1 MSARGYRR
9 LGWVGLGFITAA
21 FLLFLTLAGVVSSQ
35 PAPGVESNHSLPFA
49 TRQGPEAIS
58 TAESEQPALPHASLT
73 QSQVRSQS
81 PDLNLQLALVGPDLI
96 ENCDRVT
103 YTLFITNND
112 TITATNVCVTDT
124 MPSGFSPTSYS
135 VNLGTLPPG
144 QSTSRA
150 FVFDATCNAPS
161 GQNQATVTDD
171 QGDSF
176 IRYADFTVLPGAIT
190 VRKEPSV
197 IRARIGDVVTW
208 TVYVENTGYGRVS
221 NVWVTDTLGS
231 GLSYVAG
238 MTSAWYATIPAGETR
253 SFTISARVVAC
264 VGLDNM
270 VTATWG
276 CADSVCQ
283 QLGAKASID
292 LQTSEP
298 RLDFTPPTITVDYC
312 TGSGT
317 YAMLVA
323 NLGYG
328 TAHSP
333 TIAVDFSPLVVTSVS
348 PGASYSNGTFYL
360 PDIPGGITY
369 PLTFTL
375 ALPLNPCG
383 MGGQGA
389 SLLYRPTYYD
399 ECHNPHFY
407 PVRSGSWSVSGLAPS
422 LRVTKSG
429 PEDRE
434 VYANERVTY
443 TLNVEF
449 SNLSSEVYITDVF
462 QANCNY
468 TLLDAGGGTVI
479 TGTNRI
485 TITWVAT
492 ASPWTR
498 TLVFSPTGDCPDIC
512 GCCVQSLRNTL
523 YASGNDCQN
532 CTVSTSDSVDTP
544 VQCEESLSSHSKEV
558 SPSSGEVCDT
568 RVFTNTY
575 VFAPSFTVVPSWLGM
590 IFTDTLSHLTYV
602 NGSVSVYIS
611 NGVQSCPATF
621 TVINTAPLV
630 IGNISPTCAIS
641 MPGATMLIAYRATVR
656 DDFTCSGGEFY
667 DWSYLNLG
675 VMGNFWCAPCD
686 DGISEEGVWV
696 TVAEPQMGVSIS
708 GVPAIVSACG
718 VYTPLVTLSRSGSTP
733 AYDARLRFPTVD
745 YAIIEVLG
753 FTGATPAFTTTNGS
767 SYTWHYGD
775 AFTTVTTATVQLRVQ
790 RRCDAAGPVQAI
802 AYYDNLC
809 ANDEVYDDTC
819 SASASQSPLVFDAHP
834 ILYKFPE
841 LIYASDDVVTW
852 TLTAINSGAGTAYGV
867 VMTDVLGSD
876 LRYLRSAITSSL
888 GSAAGVIPITS
899 S

>member
-1 MSARGYRR
+1 
-9 LGWVGLGFITAA
+9 
-21 FLLFLTLAGVVSSQ
+21 
-35 PAPGVESNHSLPFA
+35 
-49 TRQGPEAIS
+49 
-58 TAESEQPALPHASLT
+58 
-73 QSQVRSQS
+73 
-81 PDLNLQLALVGPDLI
+81 
-96 ENCDRVT
+96 
-103 YTLFITNND
+103 
-112 TITATNVCVTDT
+112 
-124 MPSGFSPTSYS
+124 
-135 VNLGTLPPG
+135 
-144 QSTSRA
+144 
-150 FVFDATCNAPS
+150 
-161 GQNQATVTDD
+161 
-171 QGDSF
+171 
-176 IRYADFTVLPGAIT
+176 
-190 VRKEPSV
+190 
-197 IRARIGDVVTW
+197 
-208 TVYVENTGYGRVS
+208 
-221 NVWVTDTLGS
+221 
-231 GLSYVAG
+231 
-238 MTSAWYATIPAGETR
+238 
-253 SFTISARVVAC
+253 
-264 VGLDNM
+264 
-270 VTATWG
+270 
-276 CADSVCQ
+276 
-283 QLGAKASID
+283 
-292 LQTSEP
+292 
-298 RLDFTPPTITVDYC
+298 
-312 TGSGT
+312 
-317 YAMLVA
+317 
-323 NLGYG
+323 
-328 TAHSP
+328 
-333 TIAVDFSPLVVTSVS
+333 
-348 PGASYSNGTFYL
+348 
-360 PDIPGGITY
+360 
-369 PLTFTL
+369 
-375 ALPLNPCG
+375 
-383 MGGQGA
+383 
-389 SLLYRPTYYD
+389 
-399 ECHNPHFY
+399 
-407 PVRSGSWSVSGLAPS
+407 
-422 LRVTKSG
+422 VTKSG

-532 CTVSTSDSVDTP
+532 CTVSASDSVDTP
-544 VQCEESLSSHSKEV
+544 VQCEELLSSHSKEV
-558 SPSSGEVCDT
+558 SPSSGEACDT

-602 NGSVSVYIS
+602 NGSASVYIS

-899 S
+899 SHQVTWTNVTFLPGEKYIITLTAEIIGCDDLDNVFAWAQGCLGQTCQT